1 MDFHFFYE
9 AEVFDSDQNGQKYT
23 IITVGFNNNKLL
35 NTLQLRE
42 KIRRFRIQD
51 WLLNCDEQDI
61 CITHSFIRFS
71 TAFV

>member
-9 AEVFDSDQNGQKYT
+9 VEVFDSDQNGQKYA

-42 KIRRFRIQD
+42 KIG
-51 WLLNCDEQDI
+51 LVVEL
-61 CITHSFIRFS
+61 
-71 TAFV
+71 